1 MSEFLGAAMSGIYLL
16 DLSVLYA
23 SILSI
28 YVWFCLFELVIFA
41 TLNWKKAQKYSI
53 KEQVVEEY

>member
-1 MSEFLGAAMSGIYLL
+1 MSGISLL
-16 DLSVLYA
+16 DLSVVYT

-28 YVWFCLFELVIFA
+28 YVWFCLFEVVIFA
-41 TLNWKKAQKYSI
+41 TLNWKKAEKCSI